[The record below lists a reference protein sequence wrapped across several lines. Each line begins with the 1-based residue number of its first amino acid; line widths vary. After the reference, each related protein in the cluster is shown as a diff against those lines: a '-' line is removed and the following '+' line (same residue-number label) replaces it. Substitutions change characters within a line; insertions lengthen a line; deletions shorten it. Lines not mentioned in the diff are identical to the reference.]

1 MADKS
6 TYDPKQ
12 IIEDDLTLSRT
23 TDGMNASALKHQ
35 TFLHRQRAGAAK
47 VRLSRALRRGASQ
60 EEIDVLQSNVISRQA
75 RLVQVETQFA
85 AADIVSPV
93 PESDAAQVLGHVT
106 GRAGEGPLVAALL
119 SANGE
124 VVASARI
131 GENAAFVLRQEA
143 AISDVML
150 QISDV
155 NQAVLF
161 RDAKSF
167 SVAPGQVLTRTVPLE
182 EPVKPTAPPPT
193 RLSMPDVVGQTEAA
207 ACAILFRLG
216 VRDIDVSARPSAGPA
231 GVVLEQGPEA
241 GSTLVPDNGAK
252 LIVSQVGEITLPA
265 RVDMPDLI
273 GLSVDQ
279 ARAVT
284 RDLGIKMAEVSRA
297 DAATKGQIIA
307 QSPEAGAALS
317 APLTA
322 TMAFSEG
329 LPEGTAVP
337 LVVGEPAEKADAILR
352 EVGFTVV
359 RRTVRLAGQAGI
371 VVEQKPK
378 AGELAVLP
386 TSVAV
391 VVNLGEET
399 TSGEVQVPNLV
410 GRTVTDATR
419 IASVAGLEIKVNTIR
434 TTGSTG
440 VVLEQK
446 PVAGDRARTP
456 SVVEVVVNSGRE
468 IITPRDTSSFARD
481 FGTEVAKDE
490 RLERAGMTSVSARDL
505 IVDLGVSRTADVEG
519 LIALDNADLMS
530 KLGLRDLNAAK
541 TFRSVMRGAIER
553 ME

>member
-1 MADKS
+1 
-6 TYDPKQ
+6 
-12 IIEDDLTLSRT
+12 
-23 TDGMNASALKHQ
+23 
-35 TFLHRQRAGAAK
+35 
-47 VRLSRALRRGASQ
+47 
-60 EEIDVLQSNVISRQA
+60 
-75 RLVQVETQFA
+75 
-85 AADIVSPV
+85 
-93 PESDAAQVLGHVT
+93 
-106 GRAGEGPLVAALL
+106 
-119 SANGE
+119 
-124 VVASARI
+124 
-131 GENAAFVLRQEA
+131 
-143 AISDVML
+143 
-150 QISDV
+150 
-155 NQAVLF
+155 
-161 RDAKSF
+161 
-167 SVAPGQVLTRTVPLE
+167 
-182 EPVKPTAPPPT
+182 
-193 RLSMPDVVGQTEAA
+193 
-207 ACAILFRLG
+207 
-216 VRDIDVSARPSAGPA
+216 
-231 GVVLEQGPEA
+231 
-241 GSTLVPDNGAK
+241 
-252 LIVSQVGEITLPA
+252 
-265 RVDMPDLI
+265 
-273 GLSVDQ
+273 
-279 ARAVT
+279 
-284 RDLGIKMAEVSRA
+284 
-297 DAATKGQIIA
+297 
-307 QSPEAGAALS
+307 S

>member
-182 EPVKPTAPPPT
+182 EP
-193 RLSMPDVVGQTEAA
+193 
-207 ACAILFRLG
+207 
-216 VRDIDVSARPSAGPA
+216 
-231 GVVLEQGPEA
+231 
-241 GSTLVPDNGAK
+241 
-252 LIVSQVGEITLPA
+252 
-265 RVDMPDLI
+265 
-273 GLSVDQ
+273 
-279 ARAVT
+279 
-284 RDLGIKMAEVSRA
+284 
-297 DAATKGQIIA
+297 
-307 QSPEAGAALS
+307 
-317 APLTA
+317 
-322 TMAFSEG
+322 
-329 LPEGTAVP
+329 
-337 LVVGEPAEKADAILR
+337 
-352 EVGFTVV
+352 
-359 RRTVRLAGQAGI
+359 
-371 VVEQKPK
+371 
-378 AGELAVLP
+378 
-386 TSVAV
+386 
-391 VVNLGEET
+391 
-399 TSGEVQVPNLV
+399 
-410 GRTVTDATR
+410 
-419 IASVAGLEIKVNTIR
+419 
-434 TTGSTG
+434 
-440 VVLEQK
+440 
-446 PVAGDRARTP
+446 
-456 SVVEVVVNSGRE
+456 
-468 IITPRDTSSFARD
+468 
-481 FGTEVAKDE
+481 
-490 RLERAGMTSVSARDL
+490 
-505 IVDLGVSRTADVEG
+505 
-519 LIALDNADLMS
+519 
-530 KLGLRDLNAAK
+530 
-541 TFRSVMRGAIER
+541 
-553 ME
+553 